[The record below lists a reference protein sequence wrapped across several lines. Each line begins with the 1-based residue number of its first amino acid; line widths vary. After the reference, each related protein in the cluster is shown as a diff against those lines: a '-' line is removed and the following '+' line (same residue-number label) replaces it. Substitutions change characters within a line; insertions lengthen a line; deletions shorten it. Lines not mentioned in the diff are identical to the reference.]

1 MQVARRGYD
10 TALSV
15 LKKGRAAFF
24 GGGDV
29 DLPKNRPL
37 KLKDD
42 LTPSFGYVG
51 ERYSPK
57 TGVLILGI
65 NPGNGSDVRSEADEQ
80 LYPALISFTENP
92 SQKHFAEAQQAYK
105 AACVTWPVWRRHCS
119 EFIGA
124 GKLELEEVAYSN
136 CLPWRTESKSGFA
149 PSVAEKAA
157 KLYAYPL
164 IEELQPKLI
173 IALGKRAEEIL
184 LLAGQK
190 LPARLI
196 TWNRAQ
202 AATPAVLKER
212 AKAAAEI
219 LDALRR

>member
-1 MQVARRGYD
+1 
-10 TALSV
+10 
-15 LKKGRAAFF
+15 
-24 GGGDV
+24 
-29 DLPKNRPL
+29 
-37 KLKDD
+37 
-42 LTPSFGYVG
+42 
-51 ERYSPK
+51 
-57 TGVLILGI
+57 
-65 NPGNGSDVRSEADEQ
+65 
-80 LYPALISFTENP
+80 
-92 SQKHFAEAQQAYK
+92 
-105 AACVTWPVWRRHCS
+105 
-119 EFIGA
+119 
-124 GKLELEEVAYSN
+124 VAYSK